1 MRIYVPS
8 HVVIMLLFQA
18 NKQREIFHTRRMEEL
33 DSIIKSFEEM
43 IEAKQKENKA
53 LEDEVAEMEKS
64 VEDENRE
71 LITKTLEEEEA
82 GAKLRLRRVMKRNK
96 LAEQIKEQQDL
107 LISLQQQVDAFVLRT
122 FPTLG

>member
-1 MRIYVPS
+1 
-8 HVVIMLLFQA
+8 
-18 NKQREIFHTRRMEEL
+18 MEEL
-33 DSIIKSFEEM
+33 DNIIKSFEEM
-43 IEAKQKENKA
+43 IEAKQEENKA
-53 LEDEVAEMEKS
+53 LEVEVAEMEKS
-64 VEDENRE
+64 VEEENRD
-71 LITKTLEEEEA
+71 LINKTREDEEA

>member
-1 MRIYVPS
+1 
-8 HVVIMLLFQA
+8 
-18 NKQREIFHTRRMEEL
+18 MEEL
-33 DSIIKSFEEM
+33 DGIIKSFEEM

-53 LEDEVAEMEKS
+53 LEVEVAEMEKS
-64 VEDENRE
+64 VEEENRE
-71 LITKTLEEEEA
+71 LIAKTREEEEA

-122 FPTLG
+122 FPTLGW

>member
-1 MRIYVPS
+1 
-8 HVVIMLLFQA
+8 
-18 NKQREIFHTRRMEEL
+18 MEEL
-33 DSIIKSFEEM
+33 DNIIKSFEEM
-43 IEAKQKENKA
+43 IEAKQEENKA
-53 LEDEVAEMEKS
+53 LEVEVAEMEKS
-64 VEDENRE
+64 VEEENRD
-71 LITKTLEEEEA
+71 LINKTREEEEA

>member
-1 MRIYVPS
+1 
-8 HVVIMLLFQA
+8 
-18 NKQREIFHTRRMEEL
+18 MEEL

-53 LEDEVAEMEKS
+53 LEVEVGEMEKS
-64 VEDENRE
+64 VELENRE
-71 LITKTLEEEEA
+71 LIEKTREEEEA
-82 GAKLRLRRVMKRNK
+82 GAKLRLRRVMKRNR

-122 FPTLG
+122 FPTLMPFWS

>member
-1 MRIYVPS
+1 
-8 HVVIMLLFQA
+8 
-18 NKQREIFHTRRMEEL
+18 MEEL
-33 DSIIKSFEEM
+33 DGIIKSFEEM

-53 LEDEVAEMEKS
+53 LEVEVAEMEKS
-64 VEDENRE
+64 VEEENRE
-71 LITKTLEEEEA
+71 LIAKTREEEEA

>member
-1 MRIYVPS
+1 
-8 HVVIMLLFQA
+8 
-18 NKQREIFHTRRMEEL
+18 MEEL

-53 LEDEVAEMEKS
+53 LEVEVGEMEKS
-64 VEDENRE
+64 VELENRE
-71 LITKTLEEEEA
+71 LIEKTREEEEA
-82 GAKLRLRRVMKRNK
+82 GAKLRLRRVMKRNR

>member
-1 MRIYVPS
+1 M
-8 HVVIMLLFQA
+8 
-18 NKQREIFHTRRMEEL
+18 EIFHTRRMEEL
-33 DSIIKSFEEM
+33 DNIIKSFEEM
-43 IEAKQKENKA
+43 IEAKQEENKA
-53 LEDEVAEMEKS
+53 LEVEVAEMEKS
-64 VEDENRE
+64 VEEENRD
-71 LITKTLEEEEA
+71 LINKTREEEEA

>member
-1 MRIYVPS
+1 
-8 HVVIMLLFQA
+8 
-18 NKQREIFHTRRMEEL
+18 MEEL

-53 LEDEVAEMEKS
+53 LEVEVAELEKS
-64 VEDENRE
+64 VEEENRE
-71 LITKTLEEEEA
+71 LINKTREEEEA

-96 LAEQIKEQQDL
+96 LAEQIKEQQDI